1 MASSTDGTADGDKL
15 RLYEVDFTKR
25 FASEPAAVYP
35 LNFGHNAVWDRTNEL
50 LWATAGDVLHAYRY
64 IRTDGRPA
72 LALQETYP
80 LPDGQKDAHDLFPVY
95 GSTSFGSLRPMRSGN
110 SMSPPRSSPVSMP
123 ARRSTSSACR
133 RARPTTRR
141 SCFYPT
147 QSYWSDKLIDTG
159 GRSVYQRDGAQ
170 IYKGR
175 WMLANTF
182 SYPENHRPEI

>member
-1 MASSTDGTADGDKL
+1 MGYG
-15 RLYEVDFTKR
+15 
-25 FASEPAAVYP
+25 
-35 LNFGHNAVWDRTNEL
+35 
-50 LWATAGDVLHAYRY
+50 HAYRY

-80 LPDGQKDAHDLFPVY
+80 LPDGQKDAHDLFPVH
-95 GSTSFGSLRPMRSGN
+95 GLNQLWLTTPNAIWKFNVSTKEFARFNASATVNVKCVSSG
-110 SMSPPRSSPVSMP
+110 P
-123 ARRSTSSACR
+123 ADYETILL
-133 RARPTTRR
+133 
-141 SCFYPT
+141 YPT